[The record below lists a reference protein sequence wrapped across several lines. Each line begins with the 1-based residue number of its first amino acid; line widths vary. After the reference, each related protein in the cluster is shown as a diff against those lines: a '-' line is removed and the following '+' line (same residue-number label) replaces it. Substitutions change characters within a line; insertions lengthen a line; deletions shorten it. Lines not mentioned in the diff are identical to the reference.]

1 MRLDHLLSKE
11 QSLRASSDPLD
22 EETQAKA
29 ELDVV
34 FGAPARAVLKEPKRL
49 FLVSGLFD
57 NHIASV
63 GIFIHAKLG
72 RAYGGCLGARRRGRT
87 WLAAISLG
95 ELPSKL

>member
-1 MRLDHLLSKE
+1 MTGLD
-11 QSLRASSDPLD
+11 QGVA
-22 EETQAKA
+22 
-29 ELDVV
+29 

-49 FLVSGLFD
+49 FFVSGLFD

-63 GIFIHAKLG
+63 GIFIKAKLQ
-72 RAYGGCLGARRRGRT
+72 RAHGGCLGVSRRGRT

>member
-1 MRLDHLLSKE
+1 MTVSDSHGLS
-11 QSLRASSDPLD
+11 
-22 EETQAKA
+22 
-29 ELDVV
+29 
-34 FGAPARAVLKEPKRL
+34 FGAPARAVLKEPAVRFL
-49 FLVSGLFD
+49 FSGIFD

-72 RAYGGCLGARRRGRT
+72 RAHGGCLGVSRRGRT